1 MDEFKAKKSVFETF
15 VCRSSLYQGLFPVLV
30 TLCCSNFVYFYT
42 YNGLKTTLL
51 EEGSKPGPVKD
62 LLMAFV
68 SGSWCILYIKEI
80 WELI

>member
-1 MDEFKAKKSVFETF
+1 MNSEQMDEFKAKKSVFETF

-68 SGSWCILYIKEI
+68 SGS
-80 WELI
+80 